1 MNTMRDYLYQDV
13 LFETETRLPS
23 AQCDMPEPGQ
33 YFLKVT
39 AANDSGYTQDCFDY
53 YVTDGG
59 KVYGTYC
66 FYLDGTGDVE
76 VQQIEE

>member
-1 MNTMRDYLYQDV
+1 
-13 LFETETRLPS
+13 
-23 AQCDMPEPGQ
+23 MPEPGQ

-59 KVYGTYC
+59 KVYGTFC
-66 FYLDGTGDVE
+66 FYILEDGRAEAYTY
-76 VQQIEE
+76 EE